1 MAEKTKEPG
10 TGQEGAQAGPKQP
23 PAQRARAE
31 AGPSPPPR
39 RGGLPP
45 HIVWAIVSAIVLVV
59 FAPGLFAAG
68 FFTNEL
74 VDDEGGGGP
83 SVVATA
89 QPTAT
94 PPVVVAVS
102 VDNAP
107 SWGPEDAPV
116 TIVEFSDF
124 L

>member
-10 TGQEGAQAGPKQP
+10 AGQEGAQAGP
-23 PAQRARAE
+23 
-31 AGPSPPPR
+31 SPR

-45 HIVWAIVSAIVLVV
+45 HIVWAIASAIVLVV

-83 SVVATA
+83 LVAATATA

-94 PPVVVAVS
+94 PPVVVAGVS
-102 VDNAP
+102 VDDAP
-107 SWGPEDAPV
+107 RWGPEDAPV